1 MFNIRDLS
9 LREKIT
15 CGICLAIIIG
25 IAAYAIAFF
34 GAPVEVVMR
43 EEKHFIETENYE
55 RIDANGQIIFY
66 DDQVSQEDIDK
77 CIEYVNM
84 ATGYERDHVIILSSH
99 AVSEHKAQKGQQER
113 YGYNTE
119 AITCQ
124 GLRQDVIIVSTW
136 FIDSSL
142 MHELGHAVDNHDVY
156 STNDWFVNYYN
167 SQEDAIAY
175 QNGNIFVEYKYES
188 VSEFFAESYQEW
200 QFGEL
205 EDEILRLW
213 YETHIH

>member
-1 MFNIRDLS
+1 MFNIRDMS

-15 CGICLAIIIG
+15 CCVCLAIILG
-25 IAAYAIAFF
+25 IAAYTIAFF
-34 GAPVEVVMR
+34 GTPVEVVMR

-55 RIDANGQIIFY
+55 RIDVNGQIIFY

-205 EDEILRLW
+205 EDETLRLW